1 MTNISKTHKH
11 HLAII
16 NCDTPLSVAIIKY
29 ALCHMLCGFCYGD
42 GVGGVVGG
50 KVGLGISK
58 NRNWYLCYRQYRQ
71 QS

>member
-1 MTNISKTHKH
+1 MTNISSYKH

-42 GVGGVVGG
+42 GDGICAVGGNLKGG
-50 KVGLGISK
+50 ICAIVK
-58 NRNWYLCYRQYRQ
+58 